1 MNKAD
6 LIAAMAAESGLS
18 KVDAKKALDAFL
30 AATTEALQRGERV
43 TLVGFGSFV
52 VGERDERMGRN
63 PRTGEAIKI
72 KAKKVVKFRPSI
84 EL

>member
-18 KVDAKKALDAFL
+18 KVDSKKALDAFL
-30 AATTEALQRGERV
+30 AATTKALKRGERV

-52 VGERDERMGRN
+52 VGERGERMGRN
-63 PRTGEAIKI
+63 PRT
-72 KAKKVVKFRPSI
+72 
-84 EL
+84 

>member
-18 KVDAKKALDAFL
+18 KVDSKKALDAFL
-30 AATTEALQRGERV
+30 GATSKALKAGNRV

-52 VGERDERMGRN
+52 AGQRGARTGRN
-63 PRTGEAIKI
+63 PRTGASIKI

>member
-30 AATTEALQRGERV
+30 TATTEALKNGERV

-52 VGERDERMGRN
+52 VGERGARMGRN
-63 PRTGEAIKI
+63 PRTGDTIKI

>member
-6 LIAAMAAESGLS
+6 LIAAMAAESGLT
-18 KVDAKKALDAFL
+18 KVDSKKALDAFL
-30 AATTEALQRGERV
+30 GVTAKAMKKNERV

-52 VGERDERMGRN
+52 VGQRAARTGRN
-63 PRTGEAIKI
+63 PRTGAAIKI

-84 EL
+84 DL

>member
-18 KVDAKKALDAFL
+18 KVDSKKALDAFL
-30 AATTEALQRGERV
+30 GATAKALKAGNRV

-52 VGERDERMGRN
+52 AGQRGARTGRN
-63 PRTGEAIKI
+63 PRTGASIKI

>member
-18 KVDAKKALDAFL
+18 KVDSKKALDAFL
-30 AATTEALQRGERV
+30 GATSKALKAGNRV

-52 VGERDERMGRN
+52 AGQRCKDREKSSYRG
-63 PRTGEAIKI
+63 
-72 KAKKVVKFRPSI
+72 FH
-84 EL
+84 

>member
-6 LIAAMAAESGLS
+6 LIAAMAEESGLT
-18 KVDAKKALDAFL
+18 KVDSKKALDAFL
-30 AATTEALQRGERV
+30 KVSAETLKKGDRV

-52 VGERDERMGRN
+52 VGTRAARTGRN
-63 PRTGEAIKI
+63 PRTGTTIKI